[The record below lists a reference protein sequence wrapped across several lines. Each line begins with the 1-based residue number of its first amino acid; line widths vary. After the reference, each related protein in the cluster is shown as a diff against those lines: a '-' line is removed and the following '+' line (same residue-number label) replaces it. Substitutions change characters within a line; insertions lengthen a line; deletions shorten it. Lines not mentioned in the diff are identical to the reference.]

1 MAKQMWKPGT
11 LLYPVPAVMVS
22 CRNSEGVNNI
32 ITVSWTGIACSDPA
46 MLYVSIRPERYSY
59 DMIKNSGSFVV
70 NIPNRSLTYA
80 ADFCGVKSGRDVNK
94 FEHLGLTAQ
103 KSNLV
108 DAPSIGE
115 CPVNLECRVRDIL
128 TLGSHDMFISEIL
141 CVNVEDGLLDKSG
154 KLHLNKADLIC
165 YNHGEYRALTE
176 SLGHFGFSVRKT
188 PRTADKKK
196 TFKKEKK

>member
-22 CRNSEGVNNI
+22 CRSGKGEDNI
-32 ITVSWTGIACSDPA
+32 ITVAWTGIICSDPA

-59 DMIKNSGSFVV
+59 NMIKESGSFVV
-70 NIPNRSLTYA
+70 NIPDKKLAYA
-80 ADFCGVKSGRDVNK
+80 VDFCGVKSGRDIDK
-94 FEHLGLTAQ
+94 FKHLGLTPE

-115 CPVNLECRVRDIL
+115 CPVNLECKVKSIIP
-128 TLGSHDMFISEIL
+128 LGTHDMFISEIL
-141 CVNVEDGLLDKSG
+141 CVNVEEKLLDKSG

-165 YNHGEYRALTE
+165 YNHGEYRALAE
-176 SLGHFGFSVRKT
+176 SLGHFGFSVRKK
-188 PRTADKKK
+188 PLGKKK
-196 TFKKEKK
+196 K